1 MIASAIRSGSR
12 YALGTRVLHWLAAV
26 LVFGT
31 LVVGFVL
38 ANSLA
43 DYAVL
48 LSVHKVLGALVFVVF
63 VIRVL
68 NRLTDR
74 GPALPATVGR
84 VERIAVVGSELAMYA
99 LLLVQPLLGWA
110 MLSASGVPVVLGG
123 ALRLPPVVPVNA
135 ELFGLLRDA
144 HSVVAYALVAM
155 IAAHVSAVLWHTLTL
170 RDGMLR
176 RMTFGGD
183 EPLELRRRT

>member
-74 GPALPATVGR
+74 GPALPTTVGR

-123 ALRLPPVVPVNA
+123 ALRLPPVVPVNT

>member
-26 LVFGT
+26 LVFGA

>member
-26 LVFGT
+26 LVFGA

-38 ANSLA
+38 ANALA
-43 DYAVL
+43 DYAVF

-144 HSVVAYALVAM
+144 HSVVAYVLVAM

-183 EPLELRRRT
+183 EPLDLRRRT

>member
-26 LVFGT
+26 LVFGA

-99 LLLVQPLLGWA
+99 LLLAQPLLGWA

-123 ALRLPPVVPVNA
+123 ALRLPPIAPANA

-176 RMTFGGD
+176 RMTFEGD
-183 EPLELRRRT
+183 EPLDLRRRT

>member
-12 YALGTRVLHWLAAV
+12 YALGTRVLHWLAAA
-26 LVFGT
+26 LVFGA

>member
-1 MIASAIRSGSR
+1 MSASPGRCGRR
-12 YALGTRVLHWLAAV
+12 YALRTQLLHWLGAI
-26 LVFGT
+26 LVFTT
-31 LVVGFVL
+31 LLAGFLL

-48 LSVHKVLGALVFVVF
+48 LSVHKVLGGLVFVVF
-63 VIRVL
+63 VVRVV

-84 VERIAVVGSELAMYA
+84 VERVAVIGSELGMYV
-99 LLLVQPLLGWA
+99 LLLTQPLLGWA

-123 ALRLPPVVPVNA
+123 GLRLPSIAPVDA
-135 ELFGLLRDA
+135 DLFGLLRNS
-144 HSVVAYALVAM
+144 HSVVAYALVVL
-155 IAAHVSAVLWHTLTL
+155 IAAHVSAVLLHTLTL

-176 RMTFGGD
+176 RMTPGSH
-183 EPLELRRRT
+183 EPRELTRRM

>member
-26 LVFGT
+26 LVFGA

-110 MLSASGVPVVLGG
+110 MLSASGMPVVLGG

>member
-1 MIASAIRSGSR
+1 MIASANRSGSR
-12 YALGTRVLHWLAAV
+12 YALGTRVLHWFAAV

-123 ALRLPPVVPVNA
+123 ALRLPPIVPVNA

-155 IAAHVSAVLWHTLTL
+155 IAAHVSAVLLHTLTL

>member
-1 MIASAIRSGSR
+1 MIASAIRSDSG

-26 LVFGT
+26 LVFST

-48 LSVHKVLGALVFVVF
+48 LSAHKVLGVLVFVVF

-68 NRLTDR
+68 NRFTDH
-74 GPALPATVGR
+74 GPALPATFGR

-99 LLLVQPLLGWA
+99 LLLAQPLLGWA
-110 MLSASGVPVVLGG
+110 MLSASGAPVVLGG
-123 ALRLPPVVPVNA
+123 ALRLPPIAPVDA

-144 HSVVAYALVAM
+144 HSVVAYALVAI
-155 IAAHVSAVLWHTLTL
+155 IAAHVSAVLLHTLTL

>member
-1 MIASAIRSGSR
+1 MIASAPRSGSR
-12 YALGTRVLHWLAAV
+12 YALGTRVLHWLAAA
-26 LVFGT
+26 LVFST
-31 LVVGFVL
+31 LLVGFVL

-43 DYAVL
+43 DYAAL
-48 LSVHKVLGALVFVVF
+48 LSVHKALGALVFLVF
-63 VIRVL
+63 VVRLI

-84 VERIAVVGSELAMYA
+84 VERIAVIGSELGMYV
-99 LLLVQPLLGWA
+99 LLLAQPLLGWA

-123 ALRLPPVVPVNA
+123 VRLPPIAPMDA
-135 ELFGLLRDA
+135 DLYGLLRNG
-144 HSVVAYALVAM
+144 HSVVAYALVVM
-155 IAAHVSAVLWHTLTL
+155 IAAHVSAVLLHTLTL

-183 EPLELRRRT
+183 ELLELPRRT

>member
-1 MIASAIRSGSR
+1 MIASVTRSGSR
-12 YALGTRVLHWLAAV
+12 YALGTRVLHWLAAA
-26 LVFGT
+26 LVFST
-31 LVVGFVL
+31 LVVGFLL

-48 LSVHKVLGALVFVVF
+48 LSVHKALGALVFLVF
-63 VIRVL
+63 VVRLI

-84 VERIAVVGSELAMYA
+84 VERIAVVGSELGMYV

-123 ALRLPPVVPVNA
+123 VRLPPIAPMDA
-135 ELFGLLRDA
+135 ELFGLLRNG
-144 HSVVAYALVAM
+144 HSVVAYALVVM
-155 IAAHVSAVLWHTLTL
+155 IAAHVSAVLLHTLTL

-183 EPLELRRRT
+183 ELLELPRRT

>member
-26 LVFGT
+26 LVFGA

-99 LLLVQPLLGWA
+99 LLLAQPLLGWA

>member
-1 MIASAIRSGSR
+1 MSESAPRSGAR
-12 YALGTRVLHWLAAV
+12 YALRTRVLHWLSAL

-31 LVVGFVL
+31 LIVGFVL

-48 LSVHKVLGALVFVVF
+48 LSVHKVLGGLVFVVF
-63 VIRVL
+63 LIRVV

-74 GPALPATVGR
+74 GPAMPSTVGR
-84 VERIAVVGSELAMYA
+84 VERLAVVGSELGMYV

-110 MLSASGVPVVLGG
+110 MLSASGVPVVLGTLQLPG
-123 ALRLPPVVPVNA
+123 IAPVDAALY
-135 ELFGLLRDA
+135 GLLRNG
-144 HSVVAYALVAM
+144 HSIVAYALVVI
-155 IAAHVSAVLWHTLTL
+155 IAAHVSAVLLHTLTL

-176 RMTFGGD
+176 RMSFGK
-183 EPLELRRRT
+183 R

>member
-1 MIASAIRSGSR
+1 MITSVTRSGSR
-12 YALGTRVLHWLAAV
+12 YALTTRVLHWLAAV
-26 LVFGT
+26 LVFST
-31 LVVGFVL
+31 LVIGFVL

-48 LSVHKVLGALVFVVF
+48 LSMHKVLGALVFVVF
-63 VIRVL
+63 VIRVI

-84 VERIAVVGSELAMYA
+84 IERAAVIGSELGMYV
-99 LLLVQPLLGWA
+99 LLLAQPLLGWA

-123 ALRLPPVVPVNA
+123 LRLPPIAPVDA
-135 ELFGLLRDA
+135 VLFGPLRNG
-144 HSVVAYALVAM
+144 HSVVAYALVVM
-155 IAAHVSAVLWHTLTL
+155 IAAHVSAVLLHTLTL

-176 RMTFGGD
+176 RMTFGSD

>member
-26 LVFGT
+26 LVFGA

-123 ALRLPPVVPVNA
+123 ALRLPPIVPVNA

-155 IAAHVSAVLWHTLTL
+155 IAAHVSAVLLHTLTL

>member
-1 MIASAIRSGSR
+1 MIAWAIRSGSR

-26 LVFGT
+26 LVFGA